1 MHRVSQREK
10 RGQFSVGLCVN
21 SVTSASLFSADT
33 ESAENSRRFTEGK
46 VGIILCGS
54 LCKLCEL
61 CVPVL
66 GNKKERG
73 AFAIPALESSVCSL
87 VLPRHH
93 RSLRAEW
100 RRVGKIKIKVAPI
113 RKPTQRIAWVFD
125 KRSLTSNRIAR
136 LGSGM
141 KLQGLV
147 RVCRFH
153 RFFMVYNK
161 IIDKYKIA

>member
-93 RSLRAEW
+93 RSLRVEW

-113 RKPTQRIAWVFD
+113 RKPTHWIAWVFS
-125 KRSLTSNRIAR
+125 KRKLTSR
-136 LGSGM
+136 LASQDRAM

-147 RVCRFH
+147 CVCRFH
-153 RFFMVYNK
+153 KVFMVLIK
-161 IIDKYKIA
+161 ECWQ